1 MLRFSIFKVNNL
13 KLQGKFRSDSVA
25 PNHLLA
31 YVNFIKWDSYFPYE
45 LQMSKVTLNSGQH
58 CNLIS

>member
-13 KLQGKFRSDSVA
+13 KLQEKFRSDSVA
-25 PNHLLA
+25 LNHLLA

-45 LQMSKVTLNSGQH
+45 LQNV
-58 CNLIS
+58 